1 MTCNQWDI
9 VVIPFPFV
17 DSPKTKP
24 RPVLILS
31 NEKFCSNNQ
40 HSIAAMITS
49 SNHQRWIG
57 DTEITDLQPTGLRK
71 ESIIRLKLFT
81 IDMRF
86 NPRIIGTLADQDRD
100 VFHERFTEFVF

>member
-1 MTCNQWDI
+1 MNCKQWDI
-9 VVIPFPFV
+9 AVIPFPFV

-31 NEKFCSNNQ
+31 QEEFCSTNQ

-57 DTEITDLQPTGLRK
+57 DTEITNLHPTGLKK

-81 IDMRF
+81 LDMRF
-86 NPRIIGTLADQDRD
+86 NPRVIGILADQDRD
-100 VFHERFTEFVF
+100 IFQKQFTEFVF